1 MKNLLII
8 ILCSIFLSAA
18 CEEFSA
24 GKPGTPLA
32 KVGTA
37 ELTLEEARNEIPAI
51 SYTAD
56 SISALKVYR
65 DRWIE
70 EQLILQEAERLR
82 LYNNPAIR
90 EKIEAARRQ
99 VIINNF
105 SELVLNSKNAD
116 TEVTTEDAQL
126 YFQEHKNKFLLNE
139 RHVKYRHMVT
149 DTYAKAEEARNELFK
164 GTGWPAVLES
174 YSLYPKVLLAE
185 SERFVPESNALK
197 EYRVLNRYLHLIGL
211 TEISPIEKI
220 GNQFHF
226 VQLVEEKAPGELP
239 ELSWLIPQIQNW
251 LAIEK
256 RRRAFNSYLK
266 NLYLAGQAN
275 NEIIVYDN
283 LPAPALTA
291 ETDTLNLN

>member
-1 MKNLLII
+1 MKNLL
-8 ILCSIFLSAA
+8 LLLFSAFVLIS

-24 GKPGTPLA
+24 GKPGTLLA

-37 ELTLEEARNEIPAI
+37 ELTLEEARREIPSL
-51 SYTAD
+51 SYTED
-56 SISALKVYR
+56 STAAFRDYR
-65 DRWIE
+65 DKWIE
-70 EQLILQEAERLR
+70 EQLILQESERLR
-82 LYNNPAIR
+82 LQNNPVIR
-90 EKIEAARRQ
+90 EKIERARRQ

-105 SELVLNSKNAD
+105 SDLVLNSKNAH

-149 DTYAKAEEARNELFK
+149 DTYAKAEEARNELFR
-164 GTGWPAVLES
+164 GTDWPAVLQS

-197 EYRVLNRYLHLIGL
+197 EYRVLNRYLHIIGL

-226 VQLVEEKAPGELP
+226 VQLTEEKAPGELP

-275 NEIIVYDN
+275 NEIILYDN